1 MGRAGFELSRQLPCD
16 DAEAVEVLGEV
27 RDWLLFRARLHLIVA
42 LVMAAASVA
51 AGLAIGGPA
60 LYMGLVTAAALA
72 GIGVWAWR
80 GSLGLARDAEGLA
93 ARIGMGRLEDYCGV
107 SVLVA
112 LAKYRMEEE
121 GFAGKGHGVG
131 GRA

>member
-42 LVMAAASVA
+42 LVMAA
-51 AGLAIGGPA
+51 A

-121 GFAGKGHGVG
+121 GFAGKGRGVG